1 MNDQKK
7 KLLKDAFTS
16 WPHCIATYFA
26 IGLLVA
32 MLIFCT

>member
-1 MNDQKK
+1 MN
-7 KLLKDAFTS
+7 KDLIKAAFTK

-32 MLIFCT
+32 MVILCR